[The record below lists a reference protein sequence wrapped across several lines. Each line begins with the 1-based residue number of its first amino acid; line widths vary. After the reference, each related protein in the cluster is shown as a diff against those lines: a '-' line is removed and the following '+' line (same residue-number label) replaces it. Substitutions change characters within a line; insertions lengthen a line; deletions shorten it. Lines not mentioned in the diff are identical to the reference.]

1 MPAAR
6 PAASLTAKG
15 LLSAIPARLRH
26 DPDYDPDPL
35 LTRALARADTPGT
48 IADIAGTALDLA
60 RRRVAMSALAKLPEG
75 PMRAALDARA
85 AAMWAPMA
93 LPAPQSGD
101 SDHPAPVPGRIAYV
115 LYSSLPYL
123 STGYALRSH
132 ALARALRRAGADIHC
147 LTRPGFPWD
156 ERPEILR
163 CPPPPAHLP
172 ADATAPEM
180 IDTLPYH
187 RLPAPLFDSWPDYPA
202 YVEQATEALISR
214 LAVLRPARV
223 MAASSHASALPALR
237 AARALGLPFISD
249 MRGMWEL
256 SRAAREPAF
265 LNSPQFHYERA
276 LETYVA
282 TQADHVFVLSPA
294 MREAM
299 IARGVAPERIS
310 FLPNGC
316 DPARFSPKGRS
327 AALRARLQ
335 IPRGVPV
342 IGYAGSFP
350 AYEGLE
356 DLISAAA
363 RLKAQGHRFRLVLV
377 GDERG
382 TGTHG
387 VAQGQWLM
395 QQVEVMGVADRLLL
409 TGRVAPDLV
418 DEFMDLFDLVAV
430 PRRPLPVTD
439 MVAPL
444 KPVEA
449 MAAGKPLVISS
460 VGGMDGLVRDGETG
474 LIFAAGNVE
483 ALAGCLARL
492 LTDPA
497 LRARL
502 GAAARAEAKTR
513 FSWDAI
519 AGQMHA
525 VIKETS

>member
-15 LLSAIPARLRH
+15 LLSAIAARLRH

-60 RRRVAMSALAKLPEG
+60 RHRVAMGALSKLPES

-93 LPAPQSGD
+93 LPAPRAD
-101 SDHPAPVPGRIAYV
+101 RPAPAPGRIAYV

-132 ALARALRRAGADIHC
+132 ALAQALRRAGADIHC

-156 ERPEILR
+156 ERPETLR
-163 CPPPPAHLP
+163 CPPP
-172 ADATAPEM
+172 ADASAPE
-180 IDTLPYH
+180 ILDTLPYH
-187 RLPAPLFDSWPDYPA
+187 RLPAPLFGSWPNYPA
-202 YVEQATEALISR
+202 YVAGATEALIDR
-214 LAVLRPARV
+214 LTDLRPALV
-223 MAASSHASALPALR
+223 MAASSHACALPALR
-237 AARALGLPFISD
+237 AARALGLPFLHD

-265 LNSPQFHYERA
+265 LGSPQFHYERA
-276 LETYVA
+276 METVVA
-282 TQADHVFVLSPA
+282 RQADHVFALSPTL
-294 MREAM
+294 RDAM

-316 DPARFSPKGRS
+316 DPARFGPEGRS
-327 AALRARLQ
+327 TGLRARLQ
-335 IPRGVPV
+335 IPGDVPV

-363 RLKAQGHRFRLVLV
+363 RLKARGHRFRLVLV
-377 GDERG
+377 GDESG
-382 TGTHG
+382 TGSHG

-395 QQVEVMGVADRLLL
+395 QQAEAKGVADRLLM
-409 TGRVAPDLV
+409 TGRVAPDQV
-418 DEFMDLFDLVAV
+418 DEFMDLFDLVVV
-430 PRRPLPVTD
+430 PRRPLPVTE

-449 MAAGKPLVISS
+449 MAAGKALVISS
-460 VGGMDGLVRDGETG
+460 VGGMTGLVRHEETG
-474 LIFAAGNVE
+474 LIFAAGDVE
-483 ALAGCLARL
+483 ALTGCLARL
-492 LTDPA
+492 LDDPA

-502 GAAARAEAKTR
+502 GTAARAEAAAR
-513 FSWDAI
+513 FSWDGI
-519 AGQMHA
+519 AGRMRH
-525 VIKETS
+525 ILHKIS